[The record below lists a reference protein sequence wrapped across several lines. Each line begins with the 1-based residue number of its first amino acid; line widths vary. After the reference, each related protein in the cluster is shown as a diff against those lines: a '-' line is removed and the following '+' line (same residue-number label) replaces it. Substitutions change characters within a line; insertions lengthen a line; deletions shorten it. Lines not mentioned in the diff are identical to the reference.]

1 MPQYIAGG
9 NLFSAAEPQ
18 PAIRPWALVSAA
30 ILGITLL
37 SVSGV
42 ILWKWLVRGI
52 PPSTQLRT
60 AMRKIRALVPVGLGR
75 RAKEAFKRTAAAAS
89 VKLKLPEELHLPGGG
104 IKAHKEERLSLLA
117 EVRGAT
123 VIG

>member
-1 MPQYIAGG
+1 MPQYIAGS
-9 NLFSAAEPQ
+9 NLFISAETQ
-18 PAIRPWALVSAA
+18 PAVRPWALAVAA

-37 SVSGV
+37 TVTGV
-42 ILWKWLVRGI
+42 ILWNWLVRGV
-52 PPSTQLRT
+52 PPSTQLHT

-89 VKLKLPEELHLPGGG
+89 VKLKLPAELHLPGGG

-117 EVRGAT
+117 EVRGK
-123 VIG
+123 